1 MTVGAA
7 LMLYAVVVG
16 ALGPAA
22 FRRSGWLVRA
32 PRLGAAAVLAAAWS
46 VLFAL
51 LLAGATLLLPASALT
66 TDIGHLVGAC
76 LTRLRAAY
84 GSPGGAGVVVLGQA
98 LSTGLATRM
107 VFVAGRLSLDRRTE
121 RRRHRLLIRLAG
133 RRLAEA
139 SGPIVV
145 LDAPGAAAYS
155 LAGRR
160 PTVVVTSG
168 AMEIL
173 TARQLSAVLAHE
185 QAHLR
190 ARHHR
195 WQLAAAL
202 AAQSLPFVPVLRETP
217 ARLGRL
223 LEMHADELAVH
234 QHEPR
239 ILASALV
246 AVGSARASA
255 ANGSP
260 RQRTATTAAG
270 ADAVARIHRLLRPPD
285 RLPLRRRTL
294 ARSAVV
300 AVTAGPLLLA
310 TAPAL
315 LALR

>member
-7 LMLYAVVVG
+7 LILYAGVVG
-16 ALGPAA
+16 ALGPAG

-51 LLAGATLLLPASALT
+51 LLAGLTLLLPASALT
-66 TDIGHLVGAC
+66 TDIGSLVGAC

-98 LSTGLATRM
+98 LTTGLAARM
-107 VFVAGRLSLDRRTE
+107 VFVAGRLTLHRRTE
-121 RRRHRLLIRLAG
+121 RHRHRLLIRLAG
-133 RRLAEA
+133 HRLAQA
-139 SGPIVV
+139 PMPIVV
-145 LDAPGAAAYS
+145 LDAPGVAAYS

-168 AMEIL
+168 AMEVL
-173 TARQLSAVLAHE
+173 TAGQLSAVLAHE
-185 QAHLR
+185 QAHLQ

-202 AAQSLPFVPVLRETP
+202 AAATLPFVPLLRETP

-223 LEMHADELAVH
+223 LEMDADERSLRL
-234 QHEPR
+234 QEPR

-246 AVGSARASA
+246 AVGSGGASA
-255 ANGSP
+255 GSSSR
-260 RQRTATTAAG
+260 RQGAGMTAAG

-285 RLPLRRRTL
+285 RLPFRGRTL

-300 AVTAGPLLLA
+300 AVSAGPLLLA

>member
-7 LMLYAVVVG
+7 LVFYAAVVG
-16 ALGPAA
+16 ALGPAG

-46 VLFAL
+46 VLVAL
-51 LLAGATLLLPASALT
+51 LLAGVTLLLPASALT
-66 TDIGHLVGAC
+66 TDIGSLVGAC

-98 LSTGLATRM
+98 LSTGLAVRM
-107 VFVAGRLSLDRRTE
+107 VFVTCRLSLDRRTE

-133 RRLAEA
+133 HRLAQA
-139 SGPIVV
+139 TVPIVV
-145 LDAPGAAAYS
+145 LDAPAVAAYS

-173 TARQLSAVLAHE
+173 TDRQLSAVLAHE

-223 LEMHADELAVH
+223 LEMDADELALCH
-234 QHEPR
+234 QEPR

-246 AVGSARASA
+246 AVGSGGASV
-255 ANGSP
+255 ANAQGSQP
-260 RQRTATTAAG
+260 ITTTAAG
-270 ADAVARIHRLLRPPD
+270 ADAVARVHRLLRPPD
-285 RLPLRRRTL
+285 GLPLRGRTL

-300 AVTAGPLLLA
+300 AASAGPLLLA
-310 TAPAL
+310 AAPAL
-315 LALR
+315 FALR